1 MIYADVFNPLCRRLE
16 VAVHARGEPTLA
28 FWDGLLFLHRSFFP
42 ESEMELLKK
51 ECEVTFVYQ
60 SNIPIS

>member
-1 MIYADVFNPLCRRLE
+1 M
-16 VAVHARGEPTLA
+16 AVHARGEPTLA

-60 SNIPIS
+60 SNIPISWAIRMN